1 MIKRLPYFYYKGI
14 SSLDLCLTIKSKGTY
29 NTAERDKEFI
39 SVPGR
44 SGDLVKDNGRYKN
57 VQIPYDLSLIRR
69 DNRPF
74 NDLAS
79 DIKKWLALDSGYYEL
94 WDSYDPRYFRYAA
107 VEGELDIVQELTDY
121 GELSLTFNCKPFR
134 YTFDGLN
141 PIIVHSTGG
150 KLLNPEIMP
159 SKPYIKIYGSGD
171 ISLHVNAVTLTIAG
185 VSEYVEIDSE
195 LMNVYKGLTLLN
207 SSTTGDAFPTLE
219 PGENDISFTGSVTSA
234 EIVPRWCTL

>member
-1 MIKRLPYFYYKGI
+1 MKRLPYLYYKGI
-14 SSLDLCLTIKSKGTY
+14 NSLDLSLTIKSKGSY

-44 SGDLVKDNGRYKN
+44 NGDLIQDNGRYKN
-57 VQIPYDLSLIRR
+57 VQIPYDLSLIKR
-69 DNRPF
+69 DSRPF
-74 NDLAS
+74 NDLVN

-107 VEGELDIVQELTDY
+107 VENAVNVISELTDY
-121 GELSLTFNCKPFR
+121 GELAITFNCKPFR
-134 YTFDGLN
+134 FTFDGLD
-141 PIIVHSTGG
+141 PINISSAGG

-171 ISLHVNAVTLTIAG
+171 ISLHVNAITITISG
-185 VSEYVEIDSE
+185 VVDYVEIDSDT
-195 LMNVYKGLTLLN
+195 MNVYKGITLLN
-207 SSTTGDAFPTLE
+207 SSATGDTFPTLE
-219 PGENDISFTGSVTSA
+219 PGENNVTFTGNVTGA